1 MAAFNKISI
10 VIPTYNE
17 SGTIE
22 ELLRRVEAAD
32 LGMEKE
38 IIVVDNNSTDGTQ
51 EILRRCASHHT
62 LIFQERN
69 MGMSNSIRKGL
80 QAATGDLLMKQDA
93 DLEYDP
99 NDIKLLLAPILEG
112 KAEAAIGSR
121 FLRGTSHAAWNFK
134 HLVGNKLLTYVS
146 NIITN
151 MFLTDMECCYK
162 LYTRRVYE
170 RLDLRSQ
177 RFEFEPEITV
187 EFAKR
192 NVKVWEVAI
201 SYSPRNYSEGKKVK
215 WIDGFHAMWT
225 MIKVAYFR
233 K

>member
-1 MAAFNKISI
+1 MASFKKISI
-10 VIPTYNE
+10 IIPTYNE
-17 SGTIE
+17 SATIE
-22 ELLRRVEAAD
+22 ELLRRVEAVD

-51 EILRRCASHHT
+51 EILQRCASHHI

-69 MGMSNSIRKGL
+69 MGMSNSIRRGL
-80 QAATGDLLMKQDA
+80 QVASGDLLMKQDA

-134 HLVGNKLLTYVS
+134 HLVGNKLLTYAS

-151 MFLTDMECCYK
+151 MFLTDMESCYK
-162 LYTRRVYE
+162 LYTRSVYE
-170 RLDLRSQ
+170 SLDLRSQ

-225 MIKVAYFR
+225 MIKVAYLR